1 MRSVIRAVFMVQ
13 QHMEDFYRPF
23 TPALLFETSRL
34 WHFCKLN
41 NQIILQ
47 APKLLAK
54 LHLAF
59 IHRDTLGVLHNVFEI
74 VIKSPLSQTLAES
87 RYLIR
92 MFSLA

>member
-1 MRSVIRAVFMVQ
+1 M
-13 QHMEDFYRPF
+13 
-23 TPALLFETSRL
+23 
-34 WHFCKLN
+34 
-41 NQIILQ
+41 ILR

-59 IHRDTLGVLHNVFEI
+59 IHRDTLGVLCNVFEI
-74 VIKSPLSQTLAES
+74 VIKSSLSQTLAES